1 VGDETAW
8 NVSDS
13 RVIVKDKWISLRAD
27 DCVTPSGVVVA
38 PYYVQEN
45 PEWVSVF
52 ALDRARNVVLIRE
65 YHHGAGI
72 VALGLPGGA
81 VEPKDSSFDDAV
93 RRELREETGYEAGEL
108 HSLGYSWANWNS
120 QSNRVHFY
128 LALDCEPT
136 ADPSPDEAEDIAIS
150 LLPVGEFHPGMLG
163 QGYHR
168 LNAYMADEQLGSR
181 PTS

>member
-1 VGDETAW
+1 MGDETAW

-13 RVIVKDKWISLRAD
+13 RVIVRDKWISLRAD

-38 PYYVQEN
+38 PYYVQ
-45 PEWVSVF
+45 
-52 ALDRARNVVLIRE
+52 
-65 YHHGAGI
+65 
-72 VALGLPGGA
+72 
-81 VEPKDSSFDDAV
+81 
-93 RRELREETGYEAGEL
+93 
-108 HSLGYSWANWNS
+108 
-120 QSNRVHFY
+120 
-128 LALDCEPT
+128 PT
-136 ADPSPDEAEDIAIS
+136 ADPSPDEAEDIAVS